1 MTLGE
6 RISLYRPLTGELLHP
21 ELDVIEGADAQVLN
35 GPGDIEFKVT
45 PDWHEVTDDSGD
57 PIFGK
62 RKTLVV
68 VERANG
74 TIRQVGLVDEL
85 TLEEDHLTVSCG
97 GYSMLAAQSGPW
109 EGHQGYYVTMDPV
122 TLFRR
127 VWEQVQSYRNSDLGI
142 RVTGSTSSGSSV
154 GYAGSSRWRSA
165 ERSRNRLL
173 PDLKKWEARLVTR
186 ERTLAQR
193 KEAMFKAAGLKR
205 VGNIHETENGDNPP
219 DDPEWRADSTLW
231 IRKDKGELGRWGR
244 AHRWRNGRWVSQSQA
259 DHAVRRYR
267 GYVSTVEAAKDEV
280 DAIKYRLEPI
290 EELLEK
296 YEDEAK
302 EEYSLYFWQNHDLG
316 KVVEDLTAMGPFEF
330 REEADWRN
338 GDLDLQIR
346 VGAPRVGV
354 RRHELHLEM
363 GVNILELPAVEYG
376 ELYTGVALFGA
387 GEGSEVLSEQRTW
400 NPKHAVRS
408 ILTETDKDAH
418 TRVLV
423 RNRAN
428 ALMNQVRANAGLG
441 FTDLVI
447 HHDEACPEG
456 SFSVGDE
463 LFVAGEL
470 SSGEQFEGW
479 VRVLEMSHQ
488 WGSNTTSIEVEQ
500 I

>member
-1 MTLGE
+1 MTLSE
-6 RISLYRPLTGELLHP
+6 RISLYRPLTGELIRP
-21 ELDVIEGADAQVLN
+21 EIDVIEGSDAQVLN
-35 GPGDIEFKVT
+35 GPGDIEFKVA
-45 PDWHEVTDDSGD
+45 PELHGAVDDHGD

-85 TLEEDHLTVSCG
+85 SPEEDHLLVSCG

-109 EGHQGYYVTMDPV
+109 EGHQGYYVSMDPV
-122 TLFRR
+122 ALFRR
-127 VWEQVQSYRNSDLGI
+127 LWTQVQSYRNSSLGV

-154 GYAGSSRWRSA
+154 GYAGSARWRSA
-165 ERSRNRLL
+165 QRDYDRYMPSLS
-173 PDLKKWEARLVTR
+173 KWESRVVAR

-193 KEAMFKAAGLKR
+193 KEAMFKATGLKR
-205 VGNIHETENGDNPP
+205 VGDVRETDNGDNPP
-219 DDPEWRADSTLW
+219 DDPGFKADSTLW
-231 IRKDKGELGRWGR
+231 IRKDRGELGRWGR
-244 AHRWRNGRWVSQSQA
+244 AYRWRNGRWVSQSQA
-259 DHAVRRYR
+259 DNAVRRYR
-267 GYVSTVEAAKDEV
+267 GYVSTLQAAKDEV
-280 DAIKYRLEPI
+280 AEIKYKLEPI
-290 EELLEK
+290 EERLEK
-296 YEDEAK
+296 YKDEAK

-316 KVVEDLTAMGPFEF
+316 KVIEDLTAMGPFEF
-330 REEADWRN
+330 REESYWS
-338 GDLDLQIR
+338 GDNLDLQIR

-354 RRHELHLEM
+354 RRPELHLEM

-376 ELYTGVALFGA
+376 ELHTGVALFGA
-387 GEGSEVLSEQRTW
+387 GEGSEVLSEQRSW

-418 TRVLV
+418 TRALV

-456 SFSVGDE
+456 SFRVGDE
-463 LFVAGEL
+463 LYVAGEL
-470 SSGEQFEGW
+470 SSGERHEGW
-479 VRVLEMSHQ
+479 VRVLEMSHS